1 MYYVVRSELSRKGE
15 DGPDLDEL
23 ERAVG
28 GWVLQRDVPNLYLEF
43 GLLLLLDDEVPQ
55 AAFGKQV
62 LDLLDLV
69 LASHVL
75 LIDCLNELDA
85 APAECGPASL
95 DRLVV
100 LKVGFL
106 EIEQQERAL
115 ERDELRQEREVGRV
129 A

>member
-1 MYYVVRSELSRKGE
+1 MK
-15 DGPDLDEL
+15 
-23 ERAVG
+23 RAVR
-28 GWVLQRDVPNLYLEF
+28 GWVLQRDVPDLDLEF

-75 LIDCLNELDA
+75 LIDRLDELNA

-100 LKVGFL
+100 FKVGFL

-115 ERDELRQEREVGRV
+115 EGDELRQEREVGWV